1 MNLKAIKI
9 IGWIAM
15 LIGIFTLPVPYD
27 FEMIG
32 KNTDEINQYI
42 MLSAISSILWICV
55 GVTLILVVRRKE
67 KRNNEL
73 QR

>member
-9 IGWIAM
+9 IGWIVM
-15 LIGIFTLPVPYD
+15 LIGIFTLPIPYD

-42 MLSAISSILWICV
+42 MSTVISSILWICV

>member
-9 IGWIAM
+9 IGWIVM

-42 MLSAISSILWICV
+42 MSTVISSILWICV

>member
-9 IGWIAM
+9 IGWITM

-32 KNTDEINQYI
+32 ENTDDINQYI
-42 MLSAISSILWICV
+42 MLSAISSIVWIGV
-55 GVTLILVVRRKE
+55 GVTLILAVRRKE